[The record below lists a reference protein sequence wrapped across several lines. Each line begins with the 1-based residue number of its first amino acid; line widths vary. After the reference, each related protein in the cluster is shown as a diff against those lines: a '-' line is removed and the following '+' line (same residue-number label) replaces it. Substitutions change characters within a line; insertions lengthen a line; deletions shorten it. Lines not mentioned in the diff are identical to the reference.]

1 GVPLIESVI
10 RNFRAAGVASLVVIV
25 NEAEQAVVD
34 WSRSR
39 FADLDLE
46 FIVKTTRSSL
56 ASFLEVTAWRPG
68 GRMLVSTVD
77 AWCREA
83 DFVRFVEAAS
93 RRPVEATVLAV
104 TPLVADENPLRV
116 DVDAG
121 GRIIGLGGAAG
132 DLVTAG
138 MYLVSERVRTRVA
151 PVELGRLREFLGWL
165 CQAGEP
171 LFGEVV
177 ETVVDVDGA
186 GEVAIA
192 EGMASP
198 GRESDDAEILRLTG
212 KHLEARGL
220 QVILKTPDDVN
231 GVDDARPRFVFLM
244 CERVE
249 VLGKLRALEASG
261 VPHVNTPQ
269 AVLNTYRERML
280 EAFAEANVPFVES
293 RVVSTRDR
301 RVEGARPV
309 WVKRADVHNTRD
321 GDVVFAST
329 ADAVRQALKALAAR
343 GIPRAVL
350 QPHVDGDLVKF

>member
-1 GVPLIESVI
+1 MSAPPLRGGIIAAGEGSRLRQAGFTVPKPMVPIAGVPLIESVI

-25 NEAEQAVVD
+25 NEAEQAIAD

-56 ASFLEVTAWRPG
+56 ASFREVTAWRPG

-121 GRIIGLGGAAG
+121 GRIIGLGGASG

-151 PVELGRLREFLGWL
+151 PAELGRLREFLGWL

-171 LFGEVV
+171 LYGEVV
-177 ETVVDVDGA
+177 ETVVDVDRA
-186 GEVAIA
+186 GDVAIA
-192 EGMASP
+192 E
-198 GRESDDAEILRLTG
+198 
-212 KHLEARGL
+212 
-220 QVILKTPDDVN
+220 
-231 GVDDARPRFVFLM
+231 
-244 CERVE
+244 
-249 VLGKLRALEASG
+249 
-261 VPHVNTPQ
+261 
-269 AVLNTYRERML
+269 
-280 EAFAEANVPFVES
+280 
-293 RVVSTRDR
+293 
-301 RVEGARPV
+301 
-309 WVKRADVHNTRD
+309 
-321 GDVVFAST
+321 
-329 ADAVRQALKALAAR
+329 ALALAGR
-343 GIPRAVL
+343 VS
-350 QPHVDGDLVKF
+350 